1 MLGLGAQRQLR
12 HGGGVWPRGEVWWRG
27 PTHAIE
33 THAHPRAAEPVVFR
47 KLTPALTR
55 VVATAVV
62 RSGEFGVGRTDRT

>member
-1 MLGLGAQRQLR
+1 M
-12 HGGGVWPRGEVWWRG
+12 WPRGEVWWGG